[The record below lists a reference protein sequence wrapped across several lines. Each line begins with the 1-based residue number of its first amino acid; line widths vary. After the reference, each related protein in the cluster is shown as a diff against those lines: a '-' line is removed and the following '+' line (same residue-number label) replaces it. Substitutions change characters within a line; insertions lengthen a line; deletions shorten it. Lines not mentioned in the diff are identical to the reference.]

1 MRYRKLR
8 ITWSVFCLLF
18 CALVVALAIRSQY
31 WLDRPPFGST
41 QRWALVH
48 GTFFWNK
55 GVVPI
60 YVYTG
65 PTAPPYPIVHY
76 GIDSYPTSIQCFVE
90 DGGIRVRLWPVAAAL
105 LILAAAPWLPSR
117 FSLRTMLIATTL
129 IAVVL
134 GLLVAVLRWPAG

>member
-8 ITWSVFCLLF
+8 IAWSMFWLLL

-31 WLDRPPFGST
+31 WLDRPPYGST

-48 GTFFWNK
+48 GTFFWNT

-60 YVYTG
+60 YVYSG

-76 GIDSYPTSIQCFVE
+76 GIDSYPTSIQYFAE
-90 DGGIRVRLWPVAAAL
+90 DGGVRIRLWPVAAAL
-105 LILAAAPWLPSR
+105 LILATASWIPVR
-117 FSLRTMLIATTL
+117 FSLRTLLTATTL
-129 IAVVL
+129 VAVVL
-134 GLLVAVLRWPAG
+134 GVIMYASKN